1 MKQNIIPILMP
12 KWGLTM
18 EEGQVNEWLVKEG
31 AEISVGD
38 EIIEVETDK
47 ISGAV
52 LRRMPLDA
60 GGRAL
65 PILSGWVKERSAP
78 ESSAKSFMQQWKEG
92 IE

>member
-1 MKQNIIPILMP
+1 
-12 KWGLTM
+12 
-18 EEGQVNEWLVKEG
+18 
-31 AEISVGD
+31 
-38 EIIEVETDK
+38 
-47 ISGAV
+47 
-52 LRRMPLDA
+52 LRHIPLDA